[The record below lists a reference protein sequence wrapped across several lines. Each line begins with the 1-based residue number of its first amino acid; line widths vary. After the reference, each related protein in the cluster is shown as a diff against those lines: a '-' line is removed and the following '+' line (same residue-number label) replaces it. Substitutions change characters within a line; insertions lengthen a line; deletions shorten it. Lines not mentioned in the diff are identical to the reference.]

1 MRRGMSVAGIEG
13 GFPVGV
19 PQQAQH
25 PGGQLTHEELGVGG
39 PQTMSVRGAR
49 PQDPRRTVRRS
60 ASSRHRTAAG
70 PLGGLRP
77 AVLAA
82 ALSLALGGW
91 AIASQDSSAQAPLV
105 LATVPPT
112 DADGAGPVNA
122 ERHRA
127 SPTVVS
133 GPTPTPAPIL
143 RSVWAATR
151 WEPTTAPAVV
161 KASAAVPK
169 FDRDLSAA
177 APRPGYP
184 HSRVPA

>member
-1 MRRGMSVAGIEG
+1 M
-13 GFPVGV
+13 
-19 PQQAQH
+19 
-25 PGGQLTHEELGVGG
+25 
-39 PQTMSVRGAR
+39 
-49 PQDPRRTVRRS
+49 
-60 ASSRHRTAAG
+60 
-70 PLGGLRP
+70 
-77 AVLAA
+77 LAA
-82 ALSLALGGW
+82 AVSLALGGW
-91 AIASQDSSAQAPLV
+91 GIASQDSSAQAPLA
-105 LATVPPT
+105 LATVPPA
-112 DADGAGPVNA
+112 DDGAGAVNA

-143 RSVWAATR
+143 SSVWAATR

-184 HSRVPA
+184 HYRVPA